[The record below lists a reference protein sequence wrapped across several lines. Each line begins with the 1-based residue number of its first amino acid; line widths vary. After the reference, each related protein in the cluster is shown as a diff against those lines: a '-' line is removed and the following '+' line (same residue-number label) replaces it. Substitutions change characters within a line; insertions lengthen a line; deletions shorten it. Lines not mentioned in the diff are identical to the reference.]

1 MVVVGAMAED
11 SLEAMRKRREM
22 ERRARSRKRREQLIR
37 DVCEEVGVEEDEEVQ
52 RELLAGVE
60 TMNMNFV
67 NKREEGLNVIE
78 NPNDNPKGKTV
89 GDDKIV
95 EKDKEDDGLEDE
107 DILNGERLNGIKLSH
122 KLSKSAKKEKTG
134 IAADKQREMY
144 YLIALFG
151 MVTIIAAIIV
161 FQYMYRVT
169 SPRYKNMWKH
179 TDL

>member
-1 MVVVGAMAED
+1 MYIILFYIPVHTTIILQRMTPPPTVYITLKVAFHPRELVVVVGAMAED
-11 SLEAMRKRREM
+11 SLEERRRRREM

-78 NPNDNPKGKTV
+78 KPNDNAV

-95 EKDKEDDGLEDE
+95 EKDKEDDGFEDE
-107 DILNGERLNGIKLSH
+107 DILTGERLDGNKTLMIKY
-122 KLSKSAKKEKTG
+122 E
-134 IAADKQREMY
+134 DERC
-144 YLIALFG
+144 
-151 MVTIIAAIIV
+151 
-161 FQYMYRVT
+161 R
-169 SPRYKNMWKH
+169 
-179 TDL
+179 

>member
-1 MVVVGAMAED
+1 MGAMAED

-37 DVCEEVGVEEDEEVQ
+37 DVCEEVGVEADEEVQ
-52 RELLAGVE
+52 RELLADVE

-78 NPNDNPKGKTV
+78 KSNDNTNGKIV
-89 GDDKIV
+89 GGNKAV
-95 EKDKEDDGLEDE
+95 EKDKEDDVLKDE
-107 DILNGERLNGIKLSH
+107 VEEILNGEGLSGVKLLD
-122 KLSKSAKKEKTG
+122 KLSKAAKKEKKS
-134 IAADKQREMY
+134 IAAEQQREMY

-151 MVTIIAAIIV
+151 MLAIAAAVIILE
-161 FQYMYRVT
+161 YIYRVT

>member
-11 SLEAMRKRREM
+11 SLEERRRRREM
-22 ERRARSRKRREQLIR
+22 ERRARSRKRREQLIK

-78 NPNDNPKGKTV
+78 KPNDNPKGKTV

-95 EKDKEDDGLEDE
+95 EKDKEDDAVLDE
-107 DILNGERLNGIKLSH
+107 
-122 KLSKSAKKEKTG
+122 
-134 IAADKQREMY
+134 
-144 YLIALFG
+144 
-151 MVTIIAAIIV
+151 
-161 FQYMYRVT
+161 
-169 SPRYKNMWKH
+169 
-179 TDL
+179 